1 MNNNNIQLLI
11 LIFMIIL
18 AFAIVYFIYFLFRK
32 SNLKKEIFDLSDE
45 LTTKEKMLKNRD
57 SRIIELRKI
66 NHDNEKEL
74 RFLNALLENKNY
86 SYASSHIDYL
96 LNRDVGKKN
105 TIKNDPLKK
114 DTSFK
119 ASSKSITDLIAESIV
134 NICKKNNIDY
144 KYYTNGIYLENI
156 INPSDLNTLLVN
168 ILDNS
173 VEALLNTDSSKNKY
187 IRLYVYEDNIAYYVD
202 IKNNSTKIDDSEII
216 FKAGYSSSKKE
227 DHGFGLS
234 IVKEILD
241 KYSGSIYVKS
251 DDIITVF
258 TLIIPKYNL

>member
-1 MNNNNIQLLI
+1 M
-11 LIFMIIL
+11 
-18 AFAIVYFIYFLFRK
+18 
-32 SNLKKEIFDLSDE
+32 
-45 LTTKEKMLKNRD
+45 
-57 SRIIELRKI
+57 
-66 NHDNEKEL
+66 
-74 RFLNALLENKNY
+74 
-86 SYASSHIDYL
+86 
-96 LNRDVGKKN
+96 
-105 TIKNDPLKK
+105 
-114 DTSFK
+114 
-119 ASSKSITDLIAESIV
+119 
-134 NICKKNNIDY
+134 
-144 KYYTNGIYLENI
+144 ENI

>member
-96 LNRDVGKKN
+96 LNRDVGKK
-105 TIKNDPLKK
+105 TP
-114 DTSFK
+114 
-119 ASSKSITDLIAESIV
+119 
-134 NICKKNNIDY
+134 
-144 KYYTNGIYLENI
+144 
-156 INPSDLNTLLVN
+156 
-168 ILDNS
+168 
-173 VEALLNTDSSKNKY
+173 
-187 IRLYVYEDNIAYYVD
+187 
-202 IKNNSTKIDDSEII
+202 
-216 FKAGYSSSKKE
+216 
-227 DHGFGLS
+227 
-234 IVKEILD
+234 
-241 KYSGSIYVKS
+241 
-251 DDIITVF
+251 
-258 TLIIPKYNL
+258 